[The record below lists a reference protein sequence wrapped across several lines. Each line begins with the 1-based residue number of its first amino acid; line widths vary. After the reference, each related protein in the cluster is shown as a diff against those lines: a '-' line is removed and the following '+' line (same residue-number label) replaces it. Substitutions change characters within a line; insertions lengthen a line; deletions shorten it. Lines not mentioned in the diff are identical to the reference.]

1 VPGEFFT
8 QLPQFWALVLV
19 LIGAPHWR
27 PANFLIAESC
37 FNQTINE
44 PVVQTADGFYAA
56 FTNCLPDL
64 YGFSGVMVG

>member
-27 PANFLIAESC
+27 TANFLIAESC

-44 PVVQTADGFYAA
+44 PVVQTADGFTPSLRTVYPI
-56 FTNCLPDL
+56 FMD
-64 YGFSGVMVG
+64 FRM